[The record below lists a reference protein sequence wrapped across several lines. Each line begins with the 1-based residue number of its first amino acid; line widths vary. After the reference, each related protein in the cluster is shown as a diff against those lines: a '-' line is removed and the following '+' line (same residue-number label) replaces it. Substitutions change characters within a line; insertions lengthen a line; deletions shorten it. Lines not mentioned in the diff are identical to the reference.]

1 MRIVKKVYDGIR
13 MHCRAYRNQESCG
26 YIFGNAT
33 IKDLIQGKNLDE
45 SPVSYTIDPDTT
57 LKSVFRKDFAGVYH
71 SHFGDPTPSG
81 IDESKKKY
89 PNKLY
94 LIYSISQDILKA
106 YKWDGKQ
113 FSEENVE
120 VV

>member
-1 MRIVKKVYDGIR
+1 MKIIRKVYDGIR

-26 YIFGNAT
+26 YIFGNAV
-33 IKDLIQGKNLDE
+33 IKDSMQGKNLDE
-45 SPVSYTIDPDTT
+45 SPASYTIDPDTT
-57 LKSVFRKDFAGVYH
+57 FKSVFRKDFGGVYH
-71 SHFGDPTPSG
+71 SHMGEAIPSS

-89 PNKLY
+89 PNKMY
-94 LIYSISQDILKA
+94 LIYSISKDELRA

-113 FSEENVE
+113 FNEEQVE